1 MKYLI
6 IGLGNIGVEYSE
18 TRHNIGFKVLDAL
31 ADASNLVFSPKRY
44 GSVCE
49 YKFKGR
55 PVILVKPS
63 TYMNLSGKAVAYWM
77 KAEKVP
83 IERTMIIVDDL
94 ALTFGAIRI
103 KKKGSN
109 AGHNGLADIINTLGT
124 TQFVRMRFGI
134 GDTFSKGTQVNY
146 VLGEWDEEERKHLP
160 ERMDKMMDAIRN
172 FSTIGIDRTMN
183 LFNGK

>member
-31 ADASNLVFSPKRY
+31 ADASNLIFAPKRY

-55 PVILVKPS
+55 TFVLVKPS
-63 TYMNLSGKAVAYWM
+63 TYMNLSGKAVDYWM
-77 KAEKVP
+77 KTAKVP

-94 ALTFGAIRI
+94 ALPFGSIRI
-103 KKKGSN
+103 KKKGSD
-109 AGHNGLADIINTLGT
+109 AGHNGLADIIKVLGT
-124 TQFVRMRFGI
+124 TQFIRMRFGI

-146 VLGEWDEEERKHLP
+146 VLGEWDDEERKLLP
-160 ERMDKMMDAIRN
+160 ERLDKMMDVIRS